1 MQHRTGR
8 EIRTLFLEFF
18 RARGH
23 AVLPS
28 ASIVPENDPTA
39 LFITAGMHPLV
50 PYLLGSPHPEGRR
63 LANSQNCVRTQDILE
78 VGDATHDTCFEMLG
92 NWSLGDYFKQEAIQW
107 SMEFLTSEKFM
118 GISKDRLVITV
129 FSGDNDAPR
138 DEEASNIWESVG
150 IPRERIFHQGK
161 EHNWWGPA
169 GATGPCG
176 PDTEI
181 FVWTGEGT
189 APICDPTQE
198 PRYVEVWNNVFMQY
212 FKEDNGS
219 FRELEQKNVDTG
231 MGLERIAMISQ
242 SVSSIF
248 ETDLFLPLMQRLDQ
262 IVSKPSSITSDLRAR
277 RIIADH
283 VRTGAM
289 MISDG
294 VRPSNKDQGY
304 ILRRLLRRAIVQ
316 AETLDIRENF
326 LVNLLDGVSEIYGDV
341 YPNLSAGS
349 PMEEIASVMRTEE
362 EKFRKTLTR
371 GMSEFQKIVNMSV
384 DERISGVHAFQLF
397 STYGFPLELTEELGA
412 LQHRSV
418 DTAGFWKEFETHQQL
433 SRKGAEQKFAGGLA
447 DHSAETMRHHTATHL
462 LHQALRDV
470 LGETVFQKGSNVTR
484 ERLRFDFSYPTKV
497 TPEQLKRVEKIV
509 QEQIRRDL
517 PVSFEVMDVSEARR
531 RGAIGVFEERYGNKV
546 KVYSMGDYSKEICG
560 GPHVEHTG
568 VLKGFKI
575 LKEEAVS
582 AGIRRIKAVATA
594 NLDLVEGS

>member
-63 LANSQNCVRTQDILE
+63 LANSQKCVRTQDILE